1 MGGWHTRFVW
11 WMTFLF
17 GGYVASVKHKVRRAK
32 MRCLVDDVLPS
43 LSEQL
48 NNNMIELLRF
58 GSKQMGKIKIYF
70 IA

>member
-1 MGGWHTRFVW
+1 
-11 WMTFLF
+11 
-17 GGYVASVKHKVRRAK
+17 VRRAT
-32 MRCLVDDVLPS
+32 MRCLADDVLPS